1 MKINKDRKVIAVTAL
16 VLASLVQPTAAEQ
29 PTKID
34 FSGETAGAES
44 KSLVAVV
51 GIWRIESE
59 GGKNVLAVDGRQW
72 KEGQSSAGVAD
83 KARALYGERYA
94 EFLDRV
100 QAYAYYPYTVAKDV
114 ENFRGDEITV
124 RFEGLS
130 GRIDQGAGILFNLKP
145 NGDYLALRAN
155 CLENNLV
162 LWKFE
167 KGKRSSVSWVRNTPT
182 ASKQWHDLKVRIYW
196 HQGGRLSR
204 WQALSGAHA
213 FRSRVRPGW
222 SVVKSGQLHVLRG
235 LYGDRPID

>member
-1 MKINKDRKVIAVTAL
+1 MNIGKTIRVVTVSAL
-16 VLASLVQPTAAEQ
+16 GFTLLVPSAAAQQ
-29 PTKID
+29 PTKFD
-34 FSGETAGAES
+34 LSSETVGAEP

-83 KARALYGERYA
+83 KAKALYGERYA

-100 QAYAYYPYTVAKDV
+100 QAYAYYPYTVAKDI
-114 ENFRGDEITV
+114 ENFRGGEITV

-130 GRIDQGAGILFNLKP
+130 GRIDQGAGILFNLKL

-182 ASKQWHDLKVRIYW
+182 ASKQWHDLKVRIA
-196 HQGGRLSR
+196 GN
-204 WQALSGAHA
+204 
-213 FRSRVRPGW
+213 
-222 SVVKSGQLHVLRG
+222 K
-235 LYGDRPID
+235 

>member
-1 MKINKDRKVIAVTAL
+1 MNMNTINRASAASVLGLALL
-16 VLASLVQPTAAEQ
+16 VLPAAAEQ

-34 FSGETAGAES
+34 FSNEVAGAEP

-114 ENFRGDEITV
+114 EDFRDGEITV

-130 GRIDQGAGILFNLKP
+130 GRIDQGAGILFDLKP
-145 NGDYLALRAN
+145 NGDYLTLRAN

-167 KGKRSSVSWVRNTPT
+167 KGKRSSVSWVRNVPT
-182 ASKQWHDLKVRIYW
+182 TSKQWHDLKVRISGSKVEGYLD
-196 HQGGRLSR
+196 GKLYLAFTLPAPVSGRVGL
-204 WQALSGAHA
+204 
-213 FRSRVRPGW
+213 W
-222 SVVKSGQLHVLRG
+222 SKADSYMHFSDYAVTTAN
-235 LYGDRPID
+235 